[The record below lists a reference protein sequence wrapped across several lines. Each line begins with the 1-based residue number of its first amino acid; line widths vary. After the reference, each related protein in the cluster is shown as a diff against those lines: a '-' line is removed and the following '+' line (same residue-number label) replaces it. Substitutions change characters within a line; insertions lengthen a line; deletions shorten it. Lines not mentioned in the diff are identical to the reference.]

1 MRAGAHVPGAIANP
15 RPVSEAAV
23 SPQPSAHS
31 QKGVRGH
38 ARDTA
43 PIIGIM
49 VGQMLGTSA
58 LPLAAIIA
66 AMGVLALALALFK
79 RSLGPIH

>member
-1 MRAGAHVPGAIANP
+1 
-15 RPVSEAAV
+15 
-23 SPQPSAHS
+23 
-31 QKGVRGH
+31 
-38 ARDTA
+38 
-43 PIIGIM
+43 M

-58 LPLAAIIA
+58 LPLAATIA